1 MLRRA
6 LQLAALSVLT
16 VSSMGCATVSLLA
29 RGGPSLSDVDRF
41 PASQIE
47 AASAPSPL
55 RSAPVPLP
63 SERQRWVID
72 GTVYDGTWDQVLRE
86 SRTRALLV
94 ARGGEL
100 VLEWYDQP
108 STAHER
114 LLGLSISKP
123 VVSLLLAQAV
133 AAGAVTNLDAPV
145 TRYLPDLANRD
156 ARWSDVSL
164 RALDDMRAV
173 LAGPGDRDA
182 PVSVA
187 AQLYVSRDLDRHL
200 RQLRPE
206 PSGANQLNYH
216 SGATQLVATAIEAAA
231 GQRIEHLLAA
241 GVWQPIGAEALATW
255 GRDRADGGRAK
266 AFCCLAAVPRDWL
279 RLGQQFVVPAAMRQ
293 SSRRSCAT
301 AFVMRR
307 SLIATVRAGGSSQA
321 SDRRLAASGN
331 APALLRQRGVRP
343 SAGSGRRCS
352 LTWTKDGS
360 RCGSAKQA
368 TGATGRY

>member
-1 MLRRA
+1 
-6 LQLAALSVLT
+6 
-16 VSSMGCATVSLLA
+16 
-29 RGGPSLSDVDRF
+29 
-41 PASQIE
+41 
-47 AASAPSPL
+47 
-55 RSAPVPLP
+55 
-63 SERQRWVID
+63 
-72 GTVYDGTWDQVLRE
+72 
-86 SRTRALLV
+86 LLV

-200 RQLRPE
+200 RKLRPE

-279 RLGQQFVVPAAMRQ
+279 RLGQQFVVPAGDASVVPAQLRDRIRDASQ
-293 SSRRSCAT
+293 SDRY
-301 AFVMRR
+301 
-307 SLIATVRAGGSSQA
+307 RAGWWVQPSIRSPAGSQ
-321 SDRRLAASGN
+321 
-331 APALLRQRGVRP
+331 RQRACLASSARRAAVGWLGQTLLIDLDQGWVALRIGEAGDWRHWPLLTTILACDVLSASP
-343 SAGSGRRCS
+343 SANSPP
-352 LTWTKDGS
+352 LP
-360 RCGSAKQA
+360 
-368 TGATGRY
+368 